1 MSLAAYAG
9 DVRTVVFKTKPE
21 MHCENCENKIK
32 NNLRF
37 EKGVKDIKTDLKKKE
52 VTIKYDSDKTNVKNL
67 IAGFSKINYEATA
80 QNNPD
85 KEKQKEQRKEE
96 KKAEK
101 KEQKAEKK
109 AEKKEQKAEK
119 KAEEKAQKRAEKQSR
134 QKEMQQGDHAVD
146 GTSAA
151 TSK

>member
-1 MSLAAYAG
+1 MNEMKTKLSLCVLALGMSLAAYAG

-109 AEKKEQKAEK
+109 AEKKEL
-119 KAEEKAQKRAEKQSR
+119 
-134 QKEMQQGDHAVD
+134 QQGDHAVD